1 MYVWIL
7 CGTVNSFNH
16 VWYNEIFLSSLF
28 FFCVW
33 SLTNK
38 ENEMKEC
45 RLGGQRSGNVVRV
58 GILKDEMAVEVPLK
72 PNHQST

>member
-1 MYVWIL
+1 MCMYGSFVAQLIVL
-7 CGTVNSFNH
+7 IMFGTMKF
-16 VWYNEIFLSSLF
+16 FLVQY
-28 FFCVW
+28 FFCIW

>member
-58 GILKDEMAVEVPLK
+58 EILKDEMAVEVPLK